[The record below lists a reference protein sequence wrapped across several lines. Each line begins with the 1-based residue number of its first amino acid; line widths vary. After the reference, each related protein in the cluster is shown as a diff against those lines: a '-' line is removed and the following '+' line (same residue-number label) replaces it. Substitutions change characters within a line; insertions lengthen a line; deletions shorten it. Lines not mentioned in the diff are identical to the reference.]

1 MSNKPASWIG
11 KKRIGYGEAP
21 LFLPDIDVY
30 FKNDIQGAYHLVNE
44 LLAAGVTTLKGAL
57 LHNPEMCLPEGE
69 VGYFVPGAGMHRER
83 YRDVIDRHVV
93 PLDTLRRIYSDA
105 KNQGMDLVLSVYD
118 EEGLQLALELEAVAL
133 KIPSSNIVHAPL
145 IRSAAAT
152 GRVLMLDTGRST
164 MDEIDRAVAWAKAS
178 GAQTLIVQHSPPGP
192 PAPPTDFNLNMMID
206 MGRKYQCHDSLSD
219 HFRGIEMLL
228 AATALGVD
236 VLEKGVCL
244 DDTKPDIDIA
254 HALPISQVGETLA
267 KIELIDQSLG
277 STTRTLPVDRPIPP
291 DRMCLVAKNDL
302 EIGTKITPD
311 TVRFAFPQ
319 QGIPVERWDDY
330 VGKPLAHAVKA
341 GVAITE
347 QDV

>member
-1 MSNKPASWIG
+1 MSNKPASLIG
-11 KKRIGYGEAP
+11 KKRIGQGEAP

-30 FKNDIQGAYHLVNE
+30 FKHDIQGAYRLVNA
-44 LLAAGVTTLKGAL
+44 LISAGITTLKGAL
-57 LHNPEMCLPEGE
+57 LHNPDMCLPEGE
-69 VGYFVPGAGMHRER
+69 VGYFVPGTGMRRER
-83 YRDVIDRHVV
+83 YRDVIERHVV

-105 KNQGMDLVLSVYD
+105 RDQGLELVLSVYD

-145 IRSAAAT
+145 IRSVAAT

-164 MDEIDRAVAWAKAS
+164 MDEIDRAVEWAKAS

-244 DDTKPDIDIA
+244 DESKPDIDIA
-254 HALPISQVGETLA
+254 HALPISQIGETLE
-267 KIELIDQSLG
+267 KIALIDQAMG
-277 STTRTLPVDRPIPP
+277 STTRTLPVDRPVPP
-291 DRMCLVAKNDL
+291 DRMCLVAKSDL
-302 EIGTKITPD
+302 EPGARISPETI
-311 TVRFAFPQ
+311 RFAFPQ
-319 QGIPVERWDDY
+319 QGIPVERWDDF

-341 GVAITE
+341 GAPITE